1 MDDKAVA
8 QASAP
13 RVWMNAR
20 ELADLKLRGVPHT
33 KSAMI
38 RYLKRVGVTSIER
51 LARPH
56 TGFGGGLD
64 YHYMALPPEA
74 IVDYETRFSLVEPA
88 LDAVALRGG
97 KLRGGA
103 SVIETAESGKL
114 FAFIRRTHLIQPD
127 ATAAAIRRL
136 CIDEFGEKI
145 IALAVETRAIAQVEM
160 PPLSAFQRILTDV
173 RAYYA
178 LGATTRRAGFDR
190 VFDRFA
196 RAKLCVALGESEVLK
211 LEEQIR
217 ALTDPK
223 PPVKPKPAR

>member
-1 MDDKAVA
+1 MGDNAIVA
-8 QASAP
+8 ASRP
-13 RVWMNAR
+13 KLWMVAR
-20 ELADLKLRGVPHT
+20 EIAELSLKGIPHT
-33 KSAMI
+33 ESATI
-38 RYLKRVGVTSIER
+38 RYMKRNGIQETALWRKRDGV
-51 LARPH
+51 
-56 TGFGGGLD
+56 GGGQE
-64 YHYMALPPEA
+64 YHYMALSPEA
-74 IVDYETRFSLVEPA
+74 IVDYETRFSLVPPA

-103 SVIETAESGKL
+103 SVIETAEGGRL

-136 CIDEFGEKI
+136 CIDEFGETV
-145 IALAVETRAIAQVEM
+145 IALAVETRAIARVEM
-160 PPLSAFQRILTDV
+160 PPLSAFQRILADV

-178 LGATTRRAGFDR
+178 LGATTCRPGFDR

-223 PPVKPKPAR
+223 PAAKPKRAR

>member
-1 MDDKAVA
+1 MREQPLSEGANWKTA
-8 QASAP
+8 QQFAAL
-13 RVWMNAR
+13 N
-20 ELADLKLRGVPHT
+20 LRGLPR
-33 KSAMI
+33 S
-38 RYLKRVGVTSIER
+38 KRGMTLFLRREGVNAIER
-51 LARPH
+51 LMRKRQA
-56 TGFGGGLD
+56 TGGGFE

-74 IVDYETRFSLVEPA
+74 IVDYETRFSLVPPA

-97 KLRGGA
+97 KLRGGV
-103 SVIETAESGKL
+103 SVIETAEGGKL

-127 ATAAAIRRL
+127 AKAAAIRRL

-145 IALAVETRAIAQVEM
+145 IALAVESRAVAQVEM

-173 RAYYA
+173 RSYYA

-223 PPVKPKPAR
+223 PPVKPKLAR

>member
-1 MDDKAVA
+1 MDDRAAA
-8 QASAP
+8 QASGAQA
-13 RVWMNAR
+13 WMNAR
-20 ELADLKLRGVPHT
+20 EMADLKLRGVPHT

-38 RYLKRVGVTSIER
+38 RYLKRVGVTSIDR
-51 LARPH
+51 LVRAH

-64 YHYMALPPEA
+64 YHYMALSPEA
-74 IVDYETRFSLVEPA
+74 IVDYETRFSLVPPA

-97 KLRGGA
+97 KLRGGV
-103 SVIETAESGKL
+103 SVIETAEGGKL

-127 ATAAAIRRL
+127 ATAAVIRRL
-136 CIDEFGEKI
+136 CIDEFGETV
-145 IALAVETRAIAQVEM
+145 IALAVETRSIAQVEM
-160 PPLSAFQRILTDV
+160 PPLSAFQRILMDV

-178 LGATTRRAGFDR
+178 LGAATRRPGFDR

-223 PPVKPKPAR
+223 PAAKPKRSR

>member
-1 MDDKAVA
+1 MSEQPLSDRAIWKTA
-8 QASAP
+8 QQF
-13 RVWMNAR
+13 
-20 ELADLKLRGVPHT
+20 ADLNLRGLPRS
-33 KSAMI
+33 KRGMI
-38 RYLKRVGVTSIER
+38 VYLRREGGTSIER
-51 LARPH
+51 LMRKRQAV
-56 TGFGGGLD
+56 GGGFE

-74 IVDYETRFSLVEPA
+74 IVDYETRFSLVPPA

-97 KLRGGA
+97 KFRGGT
-103 SVIETAESGKL
+103 SVIETAEGGKL

-127 ATAAAIRRL
+127 ASAAAIRRL
-136 CIDEFGEKI
+136 CVDEFGESVI
-145 IALAVETRAIAQVEM
+145 GLAIETGAIAQVEM
-160 PPLSAFQRILTDV
+160 PPLSAFQRILSDV

-223 PPVKPKPAR
+223 PAAKPRRSR